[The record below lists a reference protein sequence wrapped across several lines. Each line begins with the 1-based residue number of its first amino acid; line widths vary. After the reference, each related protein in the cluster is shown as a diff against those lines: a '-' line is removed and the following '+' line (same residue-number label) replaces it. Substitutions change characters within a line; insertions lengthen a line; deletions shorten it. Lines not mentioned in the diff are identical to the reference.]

1 MRKRFTLPP
10 KKHFILKAVCQ
21 IYESRVSSRSCPPL
35 HARHSYGVN
44 TSIHFQGQISNKNAK
59 ILNRYATNA
68 FKILYLT
75 GLPVKTTAERMKQ
88 NNLIFRQLVRLPT
101 LYRRSKKHVTAKRR
115 RMSEYGIKPLAFGT
129 FEVRFFSKSVLA

>member
-59 ILNRYATNA
+59 ILNRYAANA

-75 GLPVKTTAERMKQ
+75 GLPVKTNGRTNETEQSYFPAARPPADPVQTK
-88 NNLIFRQLVRLPT
+88 
-101 LYRRSKKHVTAKRR
+101 
-115 RMSEYGIKPLAFGT
+115 
-129 FEVRFFSKSVLA
+129 